1 MELITK
7 LSGLL
12 KAITYTI
19 RVICRVSFKTVKMY
33 ENIVF
38 KSSISPTGR
47 AGLETSFATF
57 GLCDGYNGVANVVYS
72 EEKVPSYCTLL
83 INNEFKSSRV
93 SLNFQMLLFYRL
105 YFP

>member
-19 RVICRVSFKTVKMY
+19 RVICRVNFKTVQMY
-33 ENIVF
+33 EIIAV

-57 GLCDGYNGVANVVYS
+57 DLCEGYEGVANVVYS
-72 EEKVPSYCTLL
+72 EVTALSYCTLL
-83 INNEFKSSRV
+83 INK
-93 SLNFQMLLFYRL
+93 
-105 YFP
+105 

>member
-12 KAITYTI
+12 KAITHTI
-19 RVICRVSFKTVKMY
+19 RVICRVNFKTVQMY
-33 ENIVF
+33 ENIVV

-57 GLCDGYNGVANVVYS
+57 GLCEGYEGVANVVYS
-72 EEKVPSYCTLL
+72 EGTAPSYYYNSMYSGFL
-83 INNEFKSSRV
+83 KYS
-93 SLNFQMLLFYRL
+93 Y
-105 YFP
+105 